1 MAAPQTLL
9 SRIGNFFSRR
19 GYEAAAIPN
28 RFRDNDGR
36 WGEWHSV
43 GGNPLPANLVRRS
56 EEQYRNN
63 GYWKNACDSWVDALA
78 GAGFGIIPKN
88 TALAS
93 AWKSHAAD
101 AVWGGG
107 TLDGLVINLVRAMV
121 VSGEGLA
128 VEQPDGRLHQLPQ
141 SAIAGDYSAELSANR
156 IVREGIELTYGR
168 ETAIYI
174 RRDLGTELE
183 RIERSHYHRLW
194 RHDFPDQVRGV
205 PWGASVLIAADTL
218 DDTERAIL
226 KGVQTSALL
235 SVLMVNENDMG
246 AAFPFEG
253 DQQGSVM
260 ESGLEP
266 GALKLL
272 PGGYRPHIV
281 APQHSQQASD
291 FLKHELRRIAAGFGL
306 PVHKVSGDLSDANY
320 SSLRA
325 GQLSLNVRAEAAQ
338 YGIIVP
344 QLLRPVWERF
354 VTRAYLAGDTASR
367 EEEAEFIA
375 PRPGAVDPQ
384 KDMAATAEMLKLG
397 LISRRRAVAELGW
410 DVESIDQEAAE
421 DRRREQAL
429 GLNFSE
435 VQNAKD

>member
-1 MAAPQTLL
+1 MAVPTGFL
-9 SRIGNFFSRR
+9 SRVASLFGRR
-19 GYEAAAIPN
+19 GYEAAEIAP
-28 RFRDNDGR
+28 RFRETDSR
-36 WGEWHSV
+36 WREWQTI
-43 GGNPLPANLVRRS
+43 GGSAVPASLAMRS
-56 EEQYRNN
+56 EHQYRNY

-88 TALAS
+88 AALSTAWQAY
-93 AWKSHAAD
+93 AAN

-107 TLDGLVINLVRAMV
+107 TLDGLLINLVRAMI

-128 VEQPDGRLHQLPQ
+128 VEQRDGRLHQLPR
-141 SAIAGDYSAELSANR
+141 SAIAGDYSATLAEGR
-156 IVREGIELTYGR
+156 EVREGIELNDG
-168 ETAIYI
+168 EEVAIWI
-174 RRDLGTELE
+174 RRDQDTDLE
-183 RIERSHYHRLW
+183 RIERPFYHRVW
-194 RHDFPDQVRGV
+194 RQDFPDQVRGV
-205 PWGASVLIAADTL
+205 PWGASVLITADTL

-235 SVLMVNENDMG
+235 SVLMVNQNDMG

-253 DQQGSVM
+253 ETHGSVM

-266 GALKLL
+266 GALKIV
-272 PGGYRPHIV
+272 PGGYTPHIV
-281 APQHSQQASD
+281 APQHSQQAGD

-325 GQLSLNVRAEAAQ
+325 GQLSLNTRAEAIQ
-338 YGIIVP
+338 YSIVVA
-344 QLLRPVWERF
+344 QLLLPVWQRF
-354 VTRAYLAGDTASR
+354 VVRQYLVGEAASM
-367 EEEAEFIA
+367 EESAEFIA

-384 KDMAATAEMLKLG
+384 KDTAATGEMLDRG

-410 DVESIDQEAAE
+410 DVATIDKESSE
-421 DRRREQAL
+421 DRSREKAL

-435 VQNAKD
+435 KNNA

>member
-1 MAAPQTLL
+1 MVAPQGLL
-9 SRIGNFFSRR
+9 SRVASLFSRR
-19 GYEAAAIPN
+19 GYEAASIAP
-28 RFRDNDGR
+28 RFRDTDSR
-36 WGEWHSV
+36 CGEWNSIGRNAV
-43 GGNPLPANLVRRS
+43 PANLVRRS

-63 GYWKNACDSWVDALA
+63 GYWKNACDSQTDAVA
-78 GAGFGIIPKN
+78 GSGFGIFPKN
-88 TALAS
+88 PEMMT
-93 AWKSHAAD
+93 AWKAYAANC
-101 AVWGGG
+101 VWGGG
-107 TLDGLVINLVRAMV
+107 TLDGLTVNMVRSMI
-121 VSGEGLA
+121 VSGEALA

-141 SAIAGDYSAELSANR
+141 SVIAGDYSAELSDNR
-156 IVREGIELTYGR
+156 IVREGIELTDGR

-174 RRDLGTELE
+174 RRDQDTELE
-183 RIERSHYHRLW
+183 RIERPNYHRLW

-325 GQLSLNVRAEAAQ
+325 GQLSLNVRAEAVQ
-338 YGIIVP
+338 YGVIVP
-344 QLLRPVWERF
+344 KLLRPIWERF
-354 VTRAYLAGDTASR
+354 ATRAYLAGDAPSR
-367 EEEAEFIA
+367 DEEAEFIA

-384 KDMAATAEMLKLG
+384 KDMAATAEMLNLG

-421 DRRREQAL
+421 DRRREQDL
-429 GLNFSE
+429 GLNISE